1 MWDWNDRIRSMHTAS
16 RGFVT
21 SVTHSPPVRMYIGCT
36 AVQEEIV
43 NSMYSIYSYIVN
55 HVRIAYASQTI
66 FPWKQTRYKS
76 PFCLLLFFVYPFLL
90 HRRSPRVWRKHHRC
104 HKHIL
109 QRRLTRSA
117 YTFSPD
123 SQSGLA
129 KVEMIMC
136 GVGISLTETQ
146 I

>member
-1 MWDWNDRIRSMHTAS
+1 MTGKDLCIQQVEALSHLLLTALLS
-16 RGFVT
+16 
-21 SVTHSPPVRMYIGCT
+21 GCT
-36 AVQEEIV
+36 LAAQEEIV

-55 HVRIAYASQTI
+55 HVTIAYVSPTI

-76 PFCLLLFFVYPFLL
+76 QFLPFSVFCFYPFLL
-90 HRRSPRVWRKHHRC
+90 HRLSPPRVWMKHHRC

-109 QRRLTRSA
+109 QCRLTRSA

-129 KVEMIMC
+129 KVEMMMC
-136 GVGISLTETQ
+136 GVGIYH
-146 I
+146 